1 MDPSTDFG
9 NMMQT
14 AMKIKGH
21 QMEQDRRKFET
32 HPQFFQNSM
41 WMKGEALALRELPV
55 AERLPGAT
63 SLKEAGN
70 ELFKQRHF
78 SAAAEQYEQALG
90 SFKWLK
96 QLDDDWKKKGIRD
109 ETIEVVADFGD
120 EGGEARASVVALMV
134 SCYNNLAACY
144 LGRARAGSKEPGLT
158 VDGDYAL
165 CTEACGCALELQP
178 GHAKALYRR
187 ACARTEPIAAGA
199 TEVDEA
205 IKDLAEAAR
214 HAPDDKAVRA
224 MLGKLR
230 GQRRSAKEK
239 DTATFSGLFGRGEI
253 YDEQSLQESEKRQ
266 RAEAE
271 RARKK
276 EERTRTPDDCER
288 EAKEAEAVV
297 AHLRAQGKHD
307 DASQLEGKIADH
319 RKQLEV
325 FKTTR
330 GGGGGGGG
338 AGASSGGGGGGG
350 RGKRDPR
357 DIDFRNPTEEQLR
370 DAETHGI
377 DLRDPMVVA
386 ELVRLQR
393 EKLGEEEEDDEDDDD
408 DDDYDD
414 DDARA
419 GGGRGEARR
428 EQGESGRG
436 GARRRR
442 PPPPDVHGMPLWE
455 IKRRLDEMSVEYN
468 DIDADR
474 PALERRLMEQYG
486 SSGSHN
492 RRRRRDD
499 DGFDD
504 DGLDAYGDG
513 DGGAGG
519 WLGGLFSWCSLL

>member
-1 MDPSTDFG
+1 MSDNVLSDPGLMDPSTDFG

-32 HPQFFQNSM
+32 YPQFFQNSM
-41 WMKGEALALRELPV
+41 WMKGEALTLRELPV

-63 SLKEAGN
+63 KLKEAGN
-70 ELFKQRHF
+70 ELFKQQHF
-78 SAAAEQYEQALG
+78 SEAVEQYEQALG

-109 ETIEVVADFGD
+109 ETIEVVDDFGD
-120 EGGEARASVVALMV
+120 DDEARASVVALMV

-165 CTEACGCALELQP
+165 CTQACGCALELQP

-230 GQRRSAKEK
+230 GQRRSEKEK

-253 YDEQSLQESEKRQ
+253 YDKQSLQESERRQ
-266 RAEAE
+266 KAEAE
-271 RARKK
+271 RTRKQEK
-276 EERTRTPDDCER
+276 KRTPEDCER
-288 EAKEAEAVV
+288 EAREAEAVV
-297 AHLRAQGKHD
+297 AHLREQGKHD
-307 DASQLEGKIADH
+307 EANQLEGKIADH
-319 RKQLEV
+319 RRQLEE

-330 GGGGGGGG
+330 AGG
-338 AGASSGGGGGGG
+338 AGTLSGGGG

-370 DAETHGI
+370 DAEKHGI

-386 ELVRLQR
+386 ELERLQR
-393 EKLGEEEEDDEDDDD
+393 EKLGEEEEEEDDES
-408 DDDYDD
+408 
-414 DDARA
+414 
-419 GGGRGEARR
+419 GGGGPRR
-428 EQGESGRG
+428 NQRESGRR

-474 PALERRLMEQYG
+474 PALERRLMAQYS
-486 SSGSHN
+486 SSGSYD
-492 RRRRRDD
+492 RRRRDD

-504 DGLDAYGDG
+504 EELDAYGDG
-513 DGGAGG
+513 EGSAGG
-519 WLGGLFSWCSLL
+519 WIGGLFSWCSLL